1 MSDFKTR
8 LEKERKR
15 SRQIDEWVRQQ
26 DKAKNLRDRLRNT
39 APPGMTD
46 EELNS
51 YANAIICAVKDMKQL
66 GLEDKLTVLQPGDDD
81 AKRVA
86 VEFYHLAVNGDQKE
100 IVNRWR
106 KLIEPSL
113 ASFYIEVDAWV
124 RRRLPKELFADLFGI
139 GASGR
144 DIFPAGGDEPVK
156 GGGRNSDDPNQ
167 TSVMRA
173 KETAVTPTNK
183 PKRSTEPGEGRT
195 KIIAALSKHHNYAH
209 DSCLNL
215 EPIGVG
221 VLARL
226 AGVGK
231 ATCSRFFNAEFN
243 NGEKSGHAKYRR
255 ACGDKDILLHS
266 LKLLRQEVRP
276 SILFNTSQ
284 NVHQLEGTD
293 E

>member
-1 MSDFKTR
+1 MSDFESR

-15 SRQIDEWVRQQ
+15 SRQIDERVRQLSN
-26 DKAKNLRDRLRNT
+26 AEGLRDRLRNT

-86 VEFYHLAVNGDQKE
+86 VEFYHLAVKGDHKE

-124 RRRLPKELFADLFGI
+124 RRRLPKELFADLL
-139 GASGR
+139 
-144 DIFPAGGDEPVK
+144 E
-156 GGGRNSDDPNQ
+156 
-167 TSVMRA
+167 TSA
-173 KETAVTPTNK
+173 PPTK
-183 PKRSTEPGEGRT
+183 KTKRSTERGEGRK
-195 KIIAALSKHHNYAH
+195 KIIAALSKHHRYL
-209 DSCLNL
+209 DGSCLNL
-215 EPIGVG
+215 EAIGVG
-221 VLARL
+221 ALAKM

-231 ATCSRFFNAEFN
+231 ATVSRFFDAEY
-243 NGEKSGHAKYRR
+243 NGGEQGGHAKYRH
-255 ACGDKDILLHS
+255 ACGNKEKLLHS
-266 LKLLRQEVRP
+266 LKLLRGEVRP
-276 SILFNTSQ
+276 SILFKSFGNA
-284 NVHQLEGTD
+284 NDLEETD